1 MRMSDWSSDVCCSD
15 LAAALETRLHHLGR
29 QPGAADGVDPGVAHL
44 AFADVAVEVADRH
57 LVARRARKRTRA
69 GRAHAVG
76 AGLLQGDTGH
86 VATAVRRNVARWLVN
101 LIQQLPGAGGTVDT
115 LARTRPLRVPKGAAG
130 ATHRQRIPELD

>member
-57 LVARRARKRTRA
+57 LVARRSRKRPRA

-76 AGLLQGDTGH
+76 AGLLQGDPGPGAH
-86 VATAVRRNVARWLVN
+86 AVRRDVARRTVH
-101 LIQQLPGAGGTVDT
+101 LIVDLLGAGGTGDAKT
-115 LARTRPLRVPKGAAG
+115 GNA
-130 ATHRQRIPELD
+130 